1 MSKGEENLLNVVM
14 FPTRTNIEDYK
25 LFMED
30 AISDDGGVILESD
43 FVEIAGKPAIKTHAN
58 MDTPDINFDIHNYVF
73 IENGNIYIFELRTV
87 EASLE
92 PVTEFKDMINTLILK

>member
-43 FVEIAGKPAIKTHAN
+43 FVEIAGLLI
-58 MDTPDINFDIHNYVF
+58 
-73 IENGNIYIFELRTV
+73 
-87 EASLE
+87 S
-92 PVTEFKDMINTLILK
+92 TLIFTIMCL